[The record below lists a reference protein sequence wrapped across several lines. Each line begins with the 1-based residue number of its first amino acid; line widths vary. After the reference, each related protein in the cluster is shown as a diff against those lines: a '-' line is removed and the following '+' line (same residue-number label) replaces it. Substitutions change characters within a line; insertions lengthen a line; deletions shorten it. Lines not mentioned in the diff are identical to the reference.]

1 LLGGTAF
8 ADAATAVLVQLEQVD
23 YLCLNNSPGFTDAG
37 LLQLA
42 VMDLRRLYVD
52 DDGLTDAISK
62 GRPVNVEWSEEVRA
76 EGKVTLA
83 QV

>member
-1 LLGGTAF
+1 LGGTAF

-42 VMDLRRLYVD
+42 EAENLERLYVYD
-52 DDGLTDAISK
+52 CGLTDAISK
-62 GRPVNVEWSEEVRA
+62 ENRLDLIWSEEVRCP
-76 EGKVTLA
+76 KFC
-83 QV
+83 